1 MSQPLP
7 RPLSRFTSRVLRV
20 TCLALC
26 FALCGS
32 DQSVT
37 LLAQQRPADWSTVQV
52 PEIWKTSSPASKGN
66 NLGFGWYRCL
76 VDIPKDWK
84 GETLQLYV
92 EAIDDAREIYFN
104 GVKVAT
110 LGAFPPKYRSGL
122 GSDERYPIKP
132 QLLLPGQT
140 NVLAIRVY
148 FNLGRARFNVA
159 APVLVN
165 QKQALKTA
173 GSWKYRAGDDLQ
185 WALWKDRSTDL
196 KTFAKLSTADSTL
209 AQFKK
214 LANDNGQRSP
224 KEAVALFQTGKDLQ
238 VQQVLADPHIAQP
251 LSLKFDQ
258 RGRLWVIEY
267 RQYPTPAG
275 LKMVGRDKYLRS
287 VYDKVPLPPPHHFP
301 GQDRISIHEDTDGD
315 GVYDQHKTFLEGL
328 SLVTSVAL
336 GRGGVWALNP
346 PYLLFYPDR
355 NQDDVPDGDPEVHL
369 EGFGMEDSHSVTNS
383 LRWGPDGWLYAS
395 QGSTVSG
402 RVKRYGTKDK
412 PVVSAGQLIWRYH
425 PEQRKYEIF
434 AEGGGNSFGVE
445 VDAHGRIYSGH
456 NGGNTRGF
464 HYVQGGYFQKSFAKH
479 GQLSNPY
486 AYGYFPFMTHHQ
498 VPRFTHTFVI
508 NEAGRLPEHYQG
520 KLFGVSPLSSHVVY
534 SQLSTEGSSFQT
546 KDLGHPLTTT
556 DNWFRPVDIKMGPD
570 GAIYVADMYEQRIDH
585 GSHYQGRIDRTSG
598 RIYRLHGKTQ
608 PASQT
613 FDLGKLPSE
622 QLSKFL
628 GHPNKW
634 YRQTAVRLFGDRRD
648 KSMIEPLRTLV
659 KQETGLLA
667 LNALWALNLSG
678 GLDEEFATATL
689 QHQDPYVRLWVTRLI
704 CDRRQVSSQF
714 ARHLVKIASR
724 EPHVEVRSQLACSAK
739 RLPTQ
744 PSLAITR
751 QLLTHSEDA
760 SDIHLPLLL
769 WWALE
774 KHVTADPQ
782 HVVALFE
789 DKAIWKLTLV
799 QEHILQRLMRRYA
812 SSGRQR
818 DLIASAK
825 LLQLAPN
832 QATQSSLMAGFEK
845 AFEGRSLADLPP
857 ELIEAISA
865 VGGGSLKLR
874 LRQSQ
879 PAAIAEALQKIANP
893 KTAASE
899 RISLIEVFGQ
909 VQQDACLP
917 TLLKIVRTESHDAVV
932 RAAIISLISYHD
944 AKIPAT
950 VLGRYSMFSSQ
961 TQPVAQS
968 LLASRAPWTRAWLQE
983 VVRGKI
989 PKETIPLSLVR
1000 RMLLHNDSQVKT
1012 IIAEHWGPVSGA
1024 TTVQMQQQISTYKK
1038 TLQTGSG
1045 HPAHGKKLFLQHCGK
1060 CHVLFN
1066 QGGKVGPDLTS
1077 FKRDDLSNMLLNVI
1091 NPSIEIRKGFET
1103 YAIFTVDGRTL
1114 NGFIEDQDNRVVVL
1128 RGIDGQRIVIAKKQI
1143 DEMAAVPRS
1152 IMPEGIL
1159 KPLSDQQV
1167 RDLFAYLRA
1176 SQPLP

>member
-1 MSQPLP
+1 MSSPLRLP
-7 RPLSRFTSRVLRV
+7 IFLCTALLLLVHVL
-20 TCLALC
+20 
-26 FALCGS
+26 
-32 DQSVT
+32 T
-37 LLAQQRPADWSTVQV
+37 LFDPQRSATQAAQQQPAPWKVVQV
-52 PEIWKTSSPASKGN
+52 PEIWRTASAGSLGN
-66 NLGFGWYRCL
+66 NHGFAWYRCL
-76 VDIPKDWK
+76 VDIPADWK
-84 GETLQLYV
+84 GKTLQLYI
-92 EAIDDAREIYFN
+92 EAIDDAREVYFN
-104 GVKVAT
+104 GAKVAT
-110 LGAFPPKYRSGL
+110 LGTFPPKYRSGL
-122 GSDERYPIKP
+122 GSDERYSIKS
-132 QLLLPGQT
+132 QLVLPGQT

-165 QKQALKTA
+165 QQQALRTA
-173 GSWKYRAGDDLQ
+173 GPWQYRAGDDIQ
-185 WALWKDRSTDL
+185 WALWKERGAKV
-196 KTFAKLSTADSTL
+196 KTFRELHNADLTL
-209 AQFKK
+209 RQFKK
-214 LANDNGQRSP
+214 LANDKGARSP
-224 KEAVALFQTGKDLQ
+224 KEATGLFQVADDLQ
-238 VQQVLADPHIAQP
+238 VQQVLADPHIAQQ
-251 LSLKFDQ
+251 LSIKFDQ
-258 RGRLWVIEY
+258 RGRLWLIEY

-301 GQDRISIHEDTDGD
+301 GLDRISIHEDTDAD
-315 GVYDQHKTFLEGL
+315 GVYDHHKTFLEGL

-355 NQDDVPDGDPEVHL
+355 NQDDIPDGDPEVHL

-402 RVKRYGTKDK
+402 RVKRYGSQEK
-412 PVVSAGQLIWRYH
+412 PVNSVGQLIWRYH
-425 PEQRKYEIF
+425 PDPRKSEIF

-464 HYVQGGYFQKSFAKH
+464 HYVQGGYFQKSFTKH

-508 NEAGRLPEHYQG
+508 NEAGRLPDHYQG

-534 SQLSTEGSSFQT
+534 SQLSTEGSSFKT

-585 GSHYQGRIDRTSG
+585 ASHYQGRVDKTNG
-598 RIYRLHGKTQ
+598 RIYRLHGKTH
-608 PASQT
+608 PAAKP
-613 FDLGKLPSE
+613 FDLGKLSSQ
-622 QLSKFL
+622 QLIKFL

-648 KSMIEPLRTLV
+648 RSAIEPLRRLV
-659 KQETGLLA
+659 KEEKGLLA

-678 GLDEEFATATL
+678 GLDEEFAATTL
-689 QHQDPYVRLWVTRLI
+689 QHQDPYVRIWITRLM
-704 CDRRQVSSQF
+704 CDRRKISTQLADKL
-714 ARHLVKIASR
+714 ARLARVES
-724 EPHVEVRSQLACSAK
+724 HVEVRSQLACSAQ
-739 RLPTQ
+739 RLPVQ

-769 WWALE
+769 WWAME
-774 KHVTADPQ
+774 THVAANPEE
-782 HVVALFE
+782 VVTMFE
-789 DKAIWKLTLV
+789 DKRLWELTLV

-818 DLIASAK
+818 DLISSAK
-825 LLQLAPN
+825 LLQLAPDR
-832 QATQSSLMAGFEK
+832 ATQSSLMTGFEK
-845 AFEGRSLADLPP
+845 AFEGRSLAELPP
-857 ELIEAISA
+857 ELIEAIAA

-874 LRQSQ
+874 LRQSE
-879 PAAIAEALQKIANP
+879 PAAIAEALKKIADS

-899 RISLIEVFGQ
+899 RIALIEVFGQ
-909 VQQDACLP
+909 VRQDSCLP
-917 TLLKIVRTESHDAVV
+917 TLLKIVREESPEAVV
-932 RAAIISLISYHD
+932 SAALISLISYHD
-944 AKIPAT
+944 FRIPAT
-950 VLGRYSMFSSQ
+950 VLERYNKFSSQ
-961 TQPVAQS
+961 TRPVAQS
-968 LLASRAPWTRAWLQE
+968 LLASRAPWTRSWLQQ
-983 VVRGKI
+983 VASGKI
-989 PKETIPLSLVR
+989 AKETIPLSLVR
-1000 RMLLHNDSQVKT
+1000 RMLLHSDPQIKT
-1012 IIAEHWGPVSGA
+1012 IIDQQWGAVSGA
-1024 TTVQMQQQISTYKK
+1024 TTAQMKQQIVTYRK

-1066 QGGKVGPDLTS
+1066 EGGKVGPNLTS
-1077 FKRDDLSNMLLNVI
+1077 FKRDDLANMLLNVV

-1103 YAIFTVDGRTL
+1103 YALFTDDGRTL
-1114 NGFIEDQDNRVVVL
+1114 NGFIEDQDSRVVVL
-1128 RGIDGQRIVIAKKQI
+1128 RGIDGQRIVVAKEQI

>member
-1 MSQPLP
+1 MSLVPRHPVFRFLLPLLLISGFTLCIL
-7 RPLSRFTSRVLRV
+7 RPAGL
-20 TCLALC
+20 
-26 FALCGS
+26 G
-32 DQSVT
+32 
-37 LLAQQRPADWSTVQV
+37 AQQKPSAWKPVQV
-52 PEIWKTSSPASKGN
+52 PEIWRTSSPASLGN

-76 VDIPKDWK
+76 VDIPTDWK
-84 GETLQLYV
+84 GKTLQLYL
-92 EAIDDAREIYFN
+92 ESIDDAREVYFN
-104 GVKVAT
+104 GVKIAA
-110 LGAFPPKYRSGL
+110 LGVFPPKYRSGL

-132 QLLLPGQT
+132 QLVLPGQA

-159 APVLVN
+159 APLLVN
-165 QKQALKTA
+165 QQQAISTA
-173 GSWKYRAGDDLQ
+173 GIWQYQPADNSQ
-185 WALWKDRSTDL
+185 WALWKERDP
-196 KTFAKLSTADSTL
+196 KTKAFGQLRDTQIML
-209 AQFKK
+209 REFKK
-214 LANDNGQRSP
+214 LAGDKGPRPPQ
-224 KEAVALFQTGKDLQ
+224 EAVKLFKVADDLR

-251 LSLKFDQ
+251 LSLKFDH

-275 LKMVGRDKYLRS
+275 LKMLGRDKYLRS
-287 VYDKVPLPPPHHFP
+287 VYDKVPRPPPHHFP
-301 GQDRISIHEDTDGD
+301 GIDRVSIHEDTDGD
-315 GVYDQHKTFLEGL
+315 GVYDTHKNFLEGL

-402 RVKRYGTKDK
+402 RVKRYGSKDK
-412 PVVSAGQLIWRYH
+412 PIHSVGQLIWRYH

-445 VDAHGRIYSGH
+445 FDAHGRVYSGH

-486 AYGYFPFMTHHQ
+486 AYGFFPFMTHHQ

-508 NEAGRLPEHYQG
+508 NEAGVLPDHYRR

-534 SQLSTEGSSFQT
+534 SEVSTEGSSFQT
-546 KDLGHPLTTT
+546 KDLGHPLQGT

-585 GSHYQGRIDRTSG
+585 GAHYQGRVDKTNG
-598 RIYRLHGKTQ
+598 RIYRLHGKNHPT
-608 PASQT
+608 AER
-613 FDLGKLPSE
+613 FDLSKLSSK
-622 QLSKFL
+622 QLIKVL
-628 GHPNKW
+628 ENPNKW

-648 KSMIEPLRTLV
+648 KSAIEPLQALIQ
-659 KQETGLLA
+659 KESGLLA

-678 GLDEEFATATL
+678 GLDEDFATIAL
-689 QHQDPYVRLWVTRLI
+689 KHQDPYVRSWTTRLM
-704 CDRRQVSSQF
+704 CDNHQVSAPL
-714 ARHLVKIASR
+714 ARQLAQLAGQ
-724 EPHVEVRSQLACSAK
+724 EPHVEVRSQLACSAR
-739 RLPTQ
+739 RLPLQ

-751 QLLTHSEDA
+751 QLLTHSQDA

-769 WWALE
+769 WWAVE
-774 KHVTADPQ
+774 SHVQANPAA
-782 HVVALFE
+782 VVDIFQDQSL
-789 DKAIWKLTLV
+789 WQLTLV
-799 QEHILQRLMRRYA
+799 QEHILERLMRRLA
-812 SSGRQR
+812 SSGRQK
-818 DLIASAK
+818 DLVSSAR

-832 QATQSSLMAGFEK
+832 RSAQTTLMKGFEK

-857 ELIEAISA
+857 QLIEAIA
-865 VGGGSLKLR
+865 TAGGGSLKLR

-879 PAAIAEALQKIANP
+879 PAAITESLKKIADS
-893 KTAASE
+893 KTSVSE
-899 RISLIEVFGQ
+899 RVALVEIFGQ
-909 VQQDACLP
+909 VQQESSLP
-917 TLLKIVRTESHDAVV
+917 TLLKLVRDEANDTVV
-932 RAAIISLISYHD
+932 SAALISLISYDD
-944 AKIPAT
+944 AKIPVT
-950 VLGRYSMFSSQ
+950 VLGRYGKFSSRAK
-961 TQPVAQS
+961 PVAQS
-968 LLASRAPWTRAWLQE
+968 LLVSRLPWTRIWLQQ
-983 VVRGKI
+983 VASGKI
-989 PKETIPLSLVR
+989 SKESIPLALVR
-1000 RMLLHNDSQVKT
+1000 RMLLHNDLQIKK
-1012 IIAEHWGPVSGA
+1012 IIDQQWGPVTGA
-1024 TTVQMQQQISTYKK
+1024 TTAQMKQQIAIYRQ

-1060 CHVLFN
+1060 CHVLFSE
-1066 QGGKVGPDLTS
+1066 GGKVGPDLTS
-1077 FKRDDLSNMLLNVI
+1077 YKRDDLSTMLLNVV

-1103 YAIFTVDGRTL
+1103 YAIFTEDGRTL

-1128 RGIDGQRIVIAKKQI
+1128 RGIDGQRIVVAKEQI

-1152 IMPEGIL
+1152 IMPESIL